1 MVTVPRRK
9 PSAARPELV
18 WVQRERFM
26 GWACSECAWKFNLSG
41 MPAGNTLAEIKRNYE
56 RERDKE
62 FESHVCAEHAKS
74 SKSAPGDEPRKPPKK
89 PRPSHDCKLGIVSAV
104 AGPATKPNA
113 RRRTARKPLAAP
125 TLHDN

>member
-9 PSAARPELV
+9 PSATRPELV

-41 MPAGNTLAEIKRNYE
+41 MPAGNTLAEIKQNYE

-62 FESHVCAEHAKS
+62 FESHVCAEHPK
-74 SKSAPGDEPRKPPKK
+74 EQRK
-89 PRPSHDCKLGIVSAV
+89 RSL
-104 AGPATKPNA
+104 
-113 RRRTARKPLAAP
+113 
-125 TLHDN
+125 